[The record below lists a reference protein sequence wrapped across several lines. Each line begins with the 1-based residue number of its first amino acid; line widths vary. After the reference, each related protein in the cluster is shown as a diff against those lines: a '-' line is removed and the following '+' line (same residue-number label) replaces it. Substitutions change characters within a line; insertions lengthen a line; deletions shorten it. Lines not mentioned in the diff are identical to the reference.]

1 MEIKPIQIQPTPKV
15 FLDDIA
21 AISLGIS
28 TSRVLSDSK
37 SAKSGE
43 AMAPEGIGS
52 EAEEVRFI
60 QVRDIIEV
68 NPFAGN
74 SRPFEGRL
82 LPMSGLTDSAP
93 RLPGIKWDKFSVR
106 TGDVLLTSKGS
117 VLKTAL
123 VGPETS
129 GAVAT
134 SNIIILRPDQQKVLP
149 RVLLA
154 IMRTKD
160 IESSL
165 MKTSR
170 SSAMAVALNA
180 KDVGRIEVPLPSMEV
195 QQKLSESLEAVET
208 YMKESLSAVDLKTQL
223 VWMLVEQAISEM
235 EVSE

>member
-1 MEIKPIQIQPTPKV
+1 MEIKPNQIQPTSKV

-21 AISLGIS
+21 EISLGIS
-28 TSRVLSDSK
+28 TSRVRSDSK
-37 SAKSGE
+37 SATSDE
-43 AMAPEGIGS
+43 AMAPEDIGS

-68 NPFAGN
+68 NPLAGN

-93 RLPGIKWDKFSVR
+93 RLPGIKWDKFSVQ

-134 SNIIILRPDQQKVLP
+134 SNIIVLRPDKQKVLP

-170 SSAMAVALNA
+170 SSVMAVALNA
-180 KDVGRIEVPLPSMEV
+180 KDVGRIEVPLPCMEV

-208 YMKESLSAVDLKTQL
+208 YMKESLNAVDLKTQM